1 MQSEKLNRV
10 SVNCASMIPI
20 YNAKSDPNNYFRS
33 YTLTNNSVLS
43 HSKES
48 ASSIA
53 SEHLVQGN
61 EMQVQGAT
69 LQGDSKNGQPKFVPI
84 VSRKRKKS
92 SIVVQERHGSKKC
105 SSSNKT
111 AILNSQHSKATEKST
126 GTSGKERLELGSQK
140 VIVDQTIDDK
150 KINQELKFRRKS
162 QKNVDTLTKPPSE
175 NNLIQPPCENQ
186 SAEEPKAIGGISSQF
201 CIGVVVD
208 NRKQETKYTSVLRK
222 TTDSLDCCK
231 LAELNIYTGTARCM
245 ENATLESMPSVRF
258 NSLSVNYAS
267 SIHDNHVKSSVQS
280 DCDNSIQSSKLPD
293 SFARYDR
300 KQSASRT
307 APDHFLQS
315 IEQKPGSKSM
325 EVPQQLPS
333 PLLPTSHMC
342 TSLNTSDPSTKKKP
356 RNIDSMYVSFKEE
369 SEALA
374 VDLDNSGMADL
385 RGSTTP
391 SVNSFNASSRK
402 ASGKP
407 HDKPATE
414 PQFAAT
420 NRKVS
425 GTSTVSS
432 NQEINSTKVTI
443 DTQINSLSEKI
454 PEPPSANR
462 LSEEKCVTRST
473 SRQLSESDIEK
484 ILLEVILTTQRYCFV
499 NNKHSLYIIFHS
511 VLEAYQ

>member
-1 MQSEKLNRV
+1 
-10 SVNCASMIPI
+10 MIPI
-20 YNAKSDPNNYFRS
+20 NNAKSLAESDPNNYFRS

-84 VSRKRKKS
+84 ISRKRKKS
-92 SIVVQERHGSKKC
+92 SIVVQERHGFKKC
-105 SSSNKT
+105 SSPNKT
-111 AILNSQHSKATEKST
+111 ATLNSQHSKATEKST
-126 GTSGKERLELGSQK
+126 GTSSKERLELGSQK

-150 KINQELKFRRKS
+150 KINQELKFRRKR
-162 QKNVDTLTKPPSE
+162 QKIVDTLTKSPSE

-186 SAEEPKAIGGISSQF
+186 SAEEAEAIGGISSQF

-222 TTDSLDCCK
+222 TTDSPDCCK
-231 LAELNIYTGTARCM
+231 LAELNIYTGTASCM

-280 DCDNSIQSSKLPD
+280 DCDNSIRSSKLPD
-293 SFARYDR
+293 SCTRYDR
-300 KQSASRT
+300 KQSASRA
-307 APDHFLQS
+307 APDHLLQS
-315 IEQKPGSKSM
+315 IEQKPGNKSM

-342 TSLNTSDPSTKKKP
+342 TSLNTSGPSTKKP

-369 SEALA
+369 SEALT

-391 SVNSFNASSRK
+391 SVNSFNAGSRK

-432 NQEINSTKVTI
+432 NQEIKSTKVTV

-454 PEPPSANR
+454 SEPPSANT
-462 LSEEKCVTRST
+462 LSEEKCVTRRT
-473 SRQLSESDIEK
+473 SRHLSESDIEN

-499 NNKHSLYIIFHS
+499 NNKHSLYLIFHS